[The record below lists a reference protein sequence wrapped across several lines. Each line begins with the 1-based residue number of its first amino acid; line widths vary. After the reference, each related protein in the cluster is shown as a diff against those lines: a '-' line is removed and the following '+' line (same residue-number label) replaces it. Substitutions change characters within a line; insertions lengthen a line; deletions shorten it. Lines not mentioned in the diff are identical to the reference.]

1 MSQNQKVST
10 GHICDPTID
19 GRNRSGLIG
28 SAALY
33 GRMFMETLMDLL
45 EDELKDIYNAENQ
58 LIKSMPRL
66 AKKATSDTLKEAF
79 ATHLEETKNQV
90 ARLEKAAE
98 ILGIKLRGKVC
109 HAMQGLVEEGKEI
122 LEEDGH
128 DNVIDAAL
136 IGAAQRVEH
145 YEMAAYGTVIAIAK
159 QLKQREVVDLL
170 NQTLAEEKKTD
181 ALLTKIST
189 GEVLKGA
196 PTEEAEE
203 EEE

>member
-1 MSQNQKVST
+1 
-10 GHICDPTID
+10 
-19 GRNRSGLIG
+19 
-28 SAALY
+28 
-33 GRMFMETLMDLL
+33 MESLMDLL

-58 LIKSMPRL
+58 LLKAMPRL
-66 AKKATSDTLKEAF
+66 AKKATSDTLREAF
-79 ATHLEETKNQV
+79 DAHLEETKNQV
-90 ARLEKAAE
+90 ARLEKVAE
-98 ILGIKLRGKVC
+98 ILDIKLRGKVC
-109 HAMQGLVEEGKEI
+109 HAMQGLLEEGKEI

-159 QLKQREVVDLL
+159 QLKQKEVVDLL
-170 NQTLAEEKKTD
+170 NETLAEEKKTD

-196 PTEEAEE
+196 PAGDEEAEE
-203 EEE
+203 GE